1 MVSNGLQASQ
11 ARNLE
16 PGLSSLF
23 FEEAVPNPED
33 QEIIVDRDTC
43 ELELPLKLY
52 LTFAYPLQRHHY
64 VVATVPTFRP
74 PQGTTLSKKVFIDK
88 PSQPLIIKPLARDHL
103 SSWKPK
109 PSPGSHATRFERVPM
124 PRLYPKE
131 FKDDIRMKIMDP
143 SPVCFESRS
152 NLDPCELVWNLDI
165 TGEEVLGARL
175 ECELSFNSEVGKRNP
190 VVALDAHGWRPK
202 YFAIDGRPVTEQ
214 AGAWRENKKEYVAF
228 YK

>member
-23 FEEAVPNPED
+23 FEEAVPSPED

-43 ELELPLKLY
+43 DLELPLKLY
-52 LTFAYPLQRHHY
+52 LIFAYPLQRHHY

-74 PQGTTLSKKVFIDK
+74 PQGTTLSKEVFIDK
-88 PSQPLIIKPLARDHL
+88 PSRPLIIKPLARDHL

-131 FKDDIRMKIMDP
+131 FKDDIRIKIMDP
-143 SPVCFESRS
+143 SPVWFESLS
-152 NLDPCELVWNLDI
+152 NLDPCELVRNLDI

-175 ECELSFNSEVGKRNP
+175 KCELSFNSEVGKRNP